1 VLPSRDSRFEN
12 AALARGYRIGSDSMG
27 LKPTVVGLLIVAS
40 YLPRLFVRFESPT
53 GRAGCGELSAHLL
66 DLRCLTV
73 ETCSELRNRRLEV
86 FLLLSHC

>member
-1 VLPSRDSRFEN
+1 MD
-12 AALARGYRIGSDSMG
+12 

-40 YLPRLFVRFESPT
+40 YLRRVFVPFESAAT
-53 GRAGCGELSAHLL
+53 GRVGCGELSGHLL

-73 ETCSELRNRRLEV
+73 ETCSELCNRRLEV